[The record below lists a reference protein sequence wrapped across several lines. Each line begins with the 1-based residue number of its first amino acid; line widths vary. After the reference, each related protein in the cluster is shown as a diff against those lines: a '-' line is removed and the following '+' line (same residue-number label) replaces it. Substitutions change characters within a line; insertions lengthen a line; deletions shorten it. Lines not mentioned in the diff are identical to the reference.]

1 MVVQI
6 NFPNFNYMLFVYNG
20 VEVYNVCC
28 IQEKEDDCS

>member
-6 NFPNFNYMLFVYNG
+6 NFPNVNHMLFVYNG
-20 VEVYNVCC
+20 VEVYKACY